1 MRFNAKP
8 DWRSKWLR
16 LCAAIFAT
24 LSLSLSAQT
33 ADQKSTSAYR
43 SATIISVR
51 QVARNGF
58 LVSRYSSAHVF
69 TVDFTLRMDEHSY
82 CIDYDTIV
90 MQEVDD
96 LRAAYQKEV
105 QVDMQGKRLVIILP
119 SGRKIRAQ
127 LADSTQC

>member
-1 MRFNAKP
+1 MLWLALLLFFSRFP
-8 DWRSKWLR
+8 L
-16 LCAAIFAT
+16 F
-24 LSLSLSAQT
+24 LSAQT
-33 ADQKSTSAYR
+33 PNGYH

-69 TVDFTLRMDEHSY
+69 TVDFTLRMDGHSY

-105 QVDMQGKRLVIILP
+105 QVDMQGKRLIIVLP

>member
-1 MRFNAKP
+1 ML
-8 DWRSKWLR
+8 WLA
-16 LCAAIFAT
+16 LLFFLPAF
-24 LSLSLSAQT
+24 SLLLSAQT
-33 ADQKSTSAYR
+33 TGGYHA
-43 SATIISVR
+43 ATIISVR

-69 TVDFTLRMDEHSY
+69 TVDFTLRMDGHSY

-105 QVDMQGKRLVIILP
+105 QVDMQGKRLIIVLP

>member
-1 MRFNAKP
+1 VRLHAKP
-8 DWRSKWLR
+8 GWRTTGLVLLLLVPAFSPL
-16 LCAAIFAT
+16 
-24 LSLSLSAQT
+24 LSAQAT
-33 ADQKSTSAYR
+33 AGYH

-69 TVDFTLRMDEHSY
+69 TVDFTLRMDGHSY

-105 QVDMQGKRLVIILP
+105 QVDMQGKRLIIVLP